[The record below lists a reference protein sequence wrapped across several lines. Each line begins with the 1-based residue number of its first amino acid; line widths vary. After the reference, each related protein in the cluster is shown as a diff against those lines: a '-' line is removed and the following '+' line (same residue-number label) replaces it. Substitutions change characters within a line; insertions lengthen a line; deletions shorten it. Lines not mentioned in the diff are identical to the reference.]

1 MAKRTEIVDRC
12 TQYAVDVIAGKENA
26 GELVK
31 LACQRHLDDLEKS
44 KAAPYIYYFDVE
56 KSEEIIDF
64 AEELVIAEGDEE
76 EQVTCYPFQCFI
88 LGSLNGWRKKT
99 ADPKSGVH
107 HRRFRTSYV
116 QLGRQNGKSFIN
128 GILAAYYGNFDGYKY
143 GKIFCT
149 ATKQDQA
156 NIVLQEVIK
165 FINSDEE
172 LQAWFKVHEH
182 NNTIDCLLT
191 HSVIKAVS
199 GDTKSMD
206 GFRAYLGIVDEYH
219 AHKTNQMY
227 KLLEGGIKK
236 LKSALISVIT
246 TAGFNLKSP
255 CYKLYEY
262 CCNLLKGVFE
272 NDAQFVYIAQM
283 DEDDDM
289 WKPENWIKA
298 NPILAF
304 DKDALENMIPVAAT
318 AKDMGGEDL
327 RDFLVKQLN
336 QWIQWSNH
344 QYIKDIKKWKR
355 LAVLKTLEDFRGS
368 KCYVGV
374 DLSSGGD
381 LTSIA
386 IVIPF
391 VGEDGEKRYFV
402 KTHSFI
408 PASRVDEHIKTDK
421 VPYDVWIEKELVTPT
436 YTLGGIKTDYKYIL
450 TYLKELIEQ
459 YDLTPQMICYD
470 PHNASAFLSDLE
482 AMGWDSISI
491 TQTAKELND
500 ATVDFRLEILVGN
513 VEIEGVEVGKRK
525 KIIPADEL
533 LTWSIANARTI
544 SNNYGEIK
552 IDKDITEDRIDPID
566 AIIDAW
572 KLAMKDEYK
581 PDAND
586 FVSEWL
592 ALKDKYKENGGE
604 NR

>member
-336 QWIQWSNH
+336 QWIQWSN
-344 QYIKDIKKWKR
+344 
-355 LAVLKTLEDFRGS
+355 
-368 KCYVGV
+368 
-374 DLSSGGD
+374 
-381 LTSIA
+381 
-386 IVIPF
+386 
-391 VGEDGEKRYFV
+391 
-402 KTHSFI
+402 
-408 PASRVDEHIKTDK
+408 
-421 VPYDVWIEKELVTPT
+421 
-436 YTLGGIKTDYKYIL
+436 
-450 TYLKELIEQ
+450 
-459 YDLTPQMICYD
+459 
-470 PHNASAFLSDLE
+470 
-482 AMGWDSISI
+482 
-491 TQTAKELND
+491 
-500 ATVDFRLEILVGN
+500 
-513 VEIEGVEVGKRK
+513 
-525 KIIPADEL
+525 
-533 LTWSIANARTI
+533 
-544 SNNYGEIK
+544 
-552 IDKDITEDRIDPID
+552 
-566 AIIDAW
+566 
-572 KLAMKDEYK
+572 
-581 PDAND
+581 
-586 FVSEWL
+586 
-592 ALKDKYKENGGE
+592 
-604 NR
+604 